1 MSVFSWGFSLEFCST
16 FLSSQLLRVLD
27 LSSCCRSLVL
37 KPLTLTLWLIG
48 VCVNRLPRWLPD
60 LRALFW
66 GASSENVKFFKLVP
80 GTLHGSRTWRPSV
93 VVRGYPSLWRLG
105 MKLQLL
111 FFSFKFGFFKYFF
124 FYPFSLVCCSFVPV
138 FGVTWLICLNCVWE
152 RERRKVVFIFFS
164 LLPFLPQFRIWH
176 MSRVYRQETSR
187 IYCF

>member
-37 KPLTLTLWLIG
+37 KPLTLTLWLVG

-93 VVRGYPSLWRLG
+93 VVRGYPSRWRLD

-124 FYPFSLVCCSFVPV
+124 SPLLFSLL
-138 FGVTWLICLNCVWE
+138 LICPCLRRNLADLSKLCVCE
-152 RERRKVVFIFFS
+152 REKEGCVHLFS
-164 LLPFLPQFRIWH
+164 LLPFP
-176 MSRVYRQETSR
+176 SSG
-187 IYCF
+187 